1 MRSSLR
7 SLTAIVSAAIL
18 SGALAAGTLIG
29 AFDVG
34 PGGSPVPAG
43 PWYNTAGNTWIS
55 KIWTP
60 LVSLNEDASELAPQ
74 LATDWSAND
83 DFTVWTFN
91 LRDGVTWHDG
101 EAFTAED
108 VKFTWEWAYAPGT
121 TAAPNIQPSALLGQ
135 AEYGAGTA
143 DEIVGITVVDDLTVR
158 FTTAEPAPRFPDT
171 LVHAYIL
178 PAHAL
183 DVEPANMR
191 TTDWWFNQG
200 VGTGPFMNDEFVPDE
215 FWALRANPDY
225 WRGAPVLDR
234 LINRY
239 FADETSAILALE
251 GGAIQFTYVSGDV
264 AVGLGANPAFDLFQG
279 PSGVTNYL
287 MFNFREP
294 ALQDVRVRQA
304 FLHAIDR
311 ETIAD
316 VVLNGTAEVVPCITP
331 FEPFWPAEYNA
342 YPYDPERARELLA
355 EAGWD
360 SSRTLEFEIVTYYDS
375 QFHADA
381 MAAMQQFLREVGV
394 NATFL
399 LDSAGYNS
407 YFYTGQNWDI
417 SYRGLGVSMA
427 AFPFRF
433 YEEEGWPEVI
443 GDERTL
449 IGARVPELEQLF
461 AQARVESDPDVYR
474 SLMQEVC
481 AVQNEMALEG
491 YLWTAVRFGVAS
503 SSLEDFYWYPAPAGG
518 PYEDHAERWSVGD

>member
-1 MRSSLR
+1 MHATLR
-7 SLTAIVSAAIL
+7 SLTATVAAAFL
-18 SGALAAGTLIG
+18 AAALAQGTLIG

-60 LVSLNEDASELAPQ
+60 LVSLDEDASGLAPQ
-74 LATDWSAND
+74 LATEWSSND
-83 DFTVWTFN
+83 DFTQWTFT
-91 LRDGVTWHDG
+91 LRDDVTWHDG
-101 EAFTAED
+101 EPFTAHD

-121 TAAPNIQPSALLGQ
+121 TASPSIPPAELLGQ
-135 AEYGAGTA
+135 AAYTAGTA
-143 DEIVGITVVDDLTVR
+143 DAIAGIEVIDDHTVR
-158 FTTAEPAPRFPDT
+158 FTTAAPAPRFPNT
-171 LVHAYIL
+171 LIMGYIL

-183 DVEPANMR
+183 DDVVAADMR
-191 TTDWWFNQG
+191 TTDWWFHRG
-200 VGTGPFMNDEFVPDE
+200 IGTGPFMNDEYVADE

-225 WRGAPVLDR
+225 WRGAPRLDR

-239 FADETSAILALE
+239 FADETAAILALE

-264 AVGLGANPAFDLFQG
+264 AVGLAENPAFDLFEG

-294 ALQDVRVRQA
+294 ALQDARVRQA

-311 ETIAD
+311 ETIAE
-316 VVLNGTAEVVPCITP
+316 VVLNGTAQVVPCITP
-331 FEPFWPAEYNA
+331 FEAFWPDQYDH

-360 SSRTLEFEIVTYYDS
+360 GTRSFEIVTYYDS

-381 MAAMQQFLREVGV
+381 MAAMQQFLREAGINV
-394 NATFL
+394 TFL
-399 LDSAGYNS
+399 LDAAGYNS

-417 SYRGLGVSMA
+417 SYRGLGVDMQ
-427 AFPFRF
+427 AFPYRF
-433 YEEEGWPEVI
+433 YGEEGWPEVI
-443 GDERTL
+443 GEERTL
-449 IGARVPELEQLF
+449 IGQRVPELEALF
-461 AQARVESDPDVYR
+461 AQARVEADPDAYR
-474 SLMQEVC
+474 DLLQQVC

-491 YLWTAVRFGVAS
+491 YLWTAVRFGVAD
-503 SSLEDFYWYPAPAGG
+503 SSLVDFYWYPAPAGG
-518 PYEDHAERWSVGD
+518 PYQDHAERWSVGD